1 LQRRDQRETGE
12 SATMHRQ
19 ADSTKEEMQQRAV
32 VTILTAREVAELL
45 RVSEG
50 WVRDHATRKQPR
62 LPMVKLGDHKGSPLR
77 FELDQIKEFVEKW
90 TNRE

>member
-1 LQRRDQRETGE
+1 M
-12 SATMHRQ
+12 MHRQ
-19 ADSTKEEMQQRAV
+19 GDSTKEEMQRRAV

-62 LPMVKLGDHKGSPLR
+62 LPMVKLGDHKGAPLR
-77 FELDQIKEFVEKW
+77 FDLDQIKEFVEKW
-90 TNRE
+90 TSHE

>member
-1 LQRRDQRETGE
+1 
-12 SATMHRQ
+12 MMNRQ
-19 ADSTKEEMQQRAV
+19 GDSTKKETQRRAV

-62 LPMVKLGDHKGSPLR
+62 LPMVKLGDHKGAPLR
-77 FELDQIKEFVEKW
+77 FDLDQIKEFVEKW

>member
-1 LQRRDQRETGE
+1 MRHQQG
-12 SATMHRQ
+12 
-19 ADSTKEEMQQRAV
+19 DSTKEEMERRAV

-62 LPMVKLGDHKGSPLR
+62 LPMVKLGEHKGAPLR
-77 FELDQIKEFVEKW
+77 FDLDQIKEFVEKW
-90 TNRE
+90 TNRD

>member
-1 LQRRDQRETGE
+1 MTNRQGDLTKKETQR
-12 SATMHRQ
+12 
-19 ADSTKEEMQQRAV
+19 RAV

-62 LPMVKLGDHKGSPLR
+62 LPMVKLGDHKGAPLR
-77 FELDQIKEFVEKW
+77 FDLDEIKEFVEKW
-90 TNRE
+90 TSHE

>member
-1 LQRRDQRETGE
+1 M
-12 SATMHRQ
+12 MHRQ
-19 ADSTKEEMQQRAV
+19 RDSAKEEMQRRAV

-50 WVRDHATRKQPR
+50 WVRDHATRKRPR
-62 LPMVKLGDHKGSPLR
+62 LPLVKLGDHKGAPLR
-77 FELDQIKEFVEKW
+77 FDLDQIKEFVEKW